1 MRSATVSVAILCAA
15 LFCGVAN
22 ADTVTLNYTM
32 DYEDGGYFAP
42 PDVILD
48 HWPWYRGSNEDWG
61 WTHDLVT
68 IPSNATGI
76 LAATLTISAWDV
88 DAWDGQVDLIYANG
102 VQLGSL
108 DGTSGRQWGATTF
121 DLPTSVLDD
130 LWEDGN
136 VYVSIDI
143 DSDPSGHRLALGDSV
158 LQVTYSTGVIP
169 EPATVGLLG
178 LGALMALKRRR
189 FRLCGSD

>member
-1 MRSATVSVAILCAA
+1 MKSATVAVAILCAT
-15 LFCGVAN
+15 LFCGAAN

-32 DYEDGGYFAP
+32 DYEDEGYFAP
-42 PDVILD
+42 PDIILD
-48 HWPWYRGSNEDWG
+48 HSPWYRTSLEDWG

-76 LAATLTISAWDV
+76 VAASVTISAWDV
-88 DAWDGQVDLIYANG
+88 DAWDGQVDIISANG
-102 VQLGSL
+102 VQLGYLS
-108 DGTSGRQWGATTF
+108 GTSGREWGTTTF

-130 LWEDGN
+130 LWEDGS
-136 VYVSIDI
+136 VYISIDI
-143 DSDPSGHRLALGDSV
+143 DSDPSGHRVTLGDSV
-158 LQVTYSTGVIP
+158 LSVTYSTGAIP

-189 FRLCGSD
+189 HLVR